1 MLNYD
6 TIYMKFLSSNL
17 DSSNVWW

>member
-6 TIYMKFLSSNL
+6 TIYMTFLSSNL
-17 DSSNVWW
+17 DSSNVWR